1 MALHRFVEKKFGVAT
16 RAYPIADP
24 TSCATTVTSILP
36 NNPDRLSYILVNLG
50 DYPMYVAWDRD
61 VGSDHGVYVAP
72 NGGSFS
78 LIADEDGE
86 LVGYELFG
94 IAITDATDIF
104 TMVTEA
110 EPG

>member
-1 MALHRFVEKKFGVAT
+1 MALSRYVEKKFGMKT
-16 RAYPIADP
+16 RSYPITDP
-24 TSCATTVTSILP
+24 TECDTEITVILP
-36 NNPDRLSYILVNLG
+36 NNPDRLSFLLVNLG
-50 DYPMYVAWDRD
+50 EKAMYVAWDRD
-61 VGSDHGVYVAP
+61 VAADHGVYVAP

-86 LVGYELFG
+86 LVGYELYG
-94 IAITDATDIF
+94 ISITEANDIF

>member
-1 MALHRFVEKKFGVAT
+1 MALHRYVERKFGVAT
-16 RAYPIADP
+16 RSYPIADP
-24 TSCATTVTSILP
+24 VKCETTVTVILP
-36 NNPDRLSYILVNLG
+36 NNPDRLAYLLVNLG
-50 DYPMYVAWDRD
+50 EKDMYVAWDRG
-61 VGSDHGVYVAP
+61 VLATHGVYVAP

-78 LIADEDGE
+78 LLVDEDGE

-94 IAITDATDIF
+94 ISITEANDIF

>member
-1 MALHRFVEKKFGVAT
+1 MALSRYVERKFGVTT

-24 TSCATTVTSILP
+24 VSCLTTVTVILP
-36 NNPDRLSYILVNLG
+36 NNPDRLAFIIVNLG
-50 DYPMYVAWDRD
+50 ETAMYVAWDRG
-61 VGSDHGVYVAP
+61 VLASHGVYVGP
-72 NGGSFS
+72 NGGSFAMM
-78 LIADEDGE
+78 ADEDGE

-94 IAITDATDIF
+94 ISITSANDIF